1 MKKILM
7 FLGSIGM
14 ASSLFFS
21 PVGNVLAAE
30 NYSEIDLVT
39 AGLAYTGYVEG
50 KHGYGRWTI
59 TSRGS
64 EVSGILNEKCPG
76 SLEGQIGDRLKLDGA
91 GSASTNV
98 YLKGG
103 CKYRVLLNAG
113 DGGGKAFLRNT
124 N

>member
-1 MKKILM
+1 MD
-7 FLGSIGM
+7 
-14 ASSLFFS
+14 
-21 PVGNVLAAE
+21 GN
-30 NYSEIDLVT
+30 
-39 AGLAYTGYVEG
+39 
-50 KHGYGRWTI
+50 HGYGRWTI

-64 EVSGILNEKCPG
+64 GVSGILYEKCSG
-76 SLEGQIGDRLKLDGA
+76 SLERQLGDQLKLDGA
-91 GSASTNV
+91 GSASTNA